1 MENTQKIVTPAPA
14 AAVVSLPQSVIEA
27 RIRLVAAE
35 SKSYGA
41 RVDYAVEL
49 NNMAGA
55 AWYRDGAEKIIS
67 VETEKSN
74 LYNALKAAK
83 HSNPSKV
90 WGDVKKYAL
99 QDAQDR
105 GLFGEV
111 KPVAAEAAEAES
123 AGNANVN
130 APRPLQLRLV
140 EELTAL
146 YKVCE
151 KEKAFLS
158 DKQKTAA
165 LHITKALEALGVN
178 LGMIKTGK

>member
-55 AWYRDGAEKIIS
+55 AWYRDGAEKLIT

-99 QDAQDR
+99 IDAQER

-111 KPVAAEAAEAES
+111 KPEPVAQGEGES
-123 AGNANVN
+123 TGNANVN
-130 APRPLQLRLV
+130 APRAPRVRYL
-140 EELTAL
+140 EELTSL
-146 YKVCE
+146 YSFGE
-151 KEKAFLS
+151 REKAFLPDDLKEVHLLIS
-158 DKQKTAA
+158 KC
-165 LHITKALEALGVN
+165 LGIMKVN
-178 LGMIKTGK
+178 LSMIKTGK